1 MKNKDKFRVGYF
13 VPILLFLLTIS
24 SFAYAQKKVSGKVTD
39 GENNSSLPG
48 VTVLVKG
55 TQTGTVSDSDGN
67 YSINVPA
74 GSADILVF
82 SFVGYI
88 SQEVA
93 VGSQTT
99 LNVTMAPDVR
109 ALEEI
114 VVTGYSSQ
122 QKKDI
127 TGAVS
132 VVKAKDL
139 TAVPAGT
146 TEQMLQGRAAGVT
159 VISSGQPGT
168 GSSVRI
174 RGFASFGN
182 NQPLYVV
189 DGVQTFDIAS
199 LNPNDIESMQVLKD
213 AGAASIYGARASN
226 GVIIIST
233 KRGKTGTAKVTY
245 DGYYGM
251 QAQGKG
257 FTNLL
262 GTQEMADLTWLSLK
276 NAGQVGANGN
286 PSTAQYGNGATPV
299 IPDYIVPSGA
309 REGDP
314 RVNPALYNVDYG
326 AGDIYQI
333 VKANKQGTNW
343 YKEATRNAPIQSHS
357 IGMSGGTESANYY
370 VGLNYFDQQGLV
382 LNTYLKRYS
391 LRANTDFKI
400 KKNIRAGQSTIF
412 TYKDNPTIGNLS
424 EGNEISNAYRIQPI
438 VPVYDING
446 GWAGTRGANL
456 GNGNNPVAA
465 RTRAVDNKGYE
476 IKLVS
481 NAYAEIDIM
490 KDFTLKSSFGVS
502 LQNGHNFG
510 YNYRS
515 YENAE
520 NGSSNSFGES
530 SFYNNTWNFTNTLA
544 YKKTIG
550 KHNITAMA
558 GVESFNE
565 NGRGVNGSRINYYSD
580 DPNYRTLSTG
590 AAGIQNGSYAY
601 KATLYSQFAR
611 VDYGFNDKY
620 LLSATVRRDGSSKF
634 GQNSAFGIFPS
645 VTAAW
650 RISQEEFMKSLT
662 WVNDLKI
669 RGGYGTMG
677 SQLNIGADNKFSLFG
692 GGPGDAYYA
701 IQGQV
706 SQANQGF
713 RQVKIGNPDAK
724 WETNTTSNIGLDA
737 SLFDGSW
744 DITVDFYQ
752 KKTTGILR
760 NNPLPAL
767 AGNATPPTV
776 NVASMQNTGLD
787 IAITKRGK
795 IASDWKYDATLTF
808 TTYKNKITFLQEGT
822 DYFTSGGSRF
832 GDLARNQVGQ
842 PLSSFF
848 GYKVAGLFQS
858 AEDVTRSPTQDGAAP
873 GRFKYQDTDG
883 DGRITDND
891 RTFIGNPNPAFTYGF
906 NLNVSYKNFDVSMFW
921 YGVAGKEVYNYTKWW
936 TDFYPS
942 FQGAKSVNA
951 LYNSWSPT
959 NTGASTP
966 IAENVSNFSNNNT
979 SNSYYIESG
988 SYLRAK
994 NIQLGYN
1001 LPPDL
1006 LKKYGIDRFRVYLQG
1021 ANLFTFTKYTGLDPE
1036 LAGDDTSYSIDY
1048 GNYPN
1053 VKQYLVGVNLTF

>member
-1 MKNKDKFRVGYF
+1 MKNKNKFRVGYF
-13 VPILLFLLTIS
+13 VPILLFLLAIS
-24 SFAYAQKKVSGKVTD
+24 SFAYAQKKVSGKISD
-39 GENNSSLPG
+39 GENGSALPG

-67 YSINVPA
+67 YSISVPA
-74 GSADILVF
+74 GSSDILVF

-93 VGSQTT
+93 VGAQTT
-99 LNVTMAPDVR
+99 LNVSMATDVR

-127 TGAVS
+127 SGSVA

-159 VISSGQPGT
+159 VISSGQPGS

-174 RGFASFGN
+174 RGFSSFGN

-189 DGVQTFDIAS
+189 DGVQTFDIS
-199 LNPNDIESMQVLKD
+199 TINPNDIESMQVLKD

-226 GVIIIST
+226 GVIIVST
-233 KRGKTGTAKVTY
+233 KRGKSGAAKITY
-245 DGYYGM
+245 DGYYGV

-262 GTQEMADLTWLSLK
+262 NTQEMADLTWLALK
-276 NAGQVGANGN
+276 NSGQALTSG
-286 PSTAQYGNGATPV
+286 QYGSGSTPV
-299 IPDYIVPSGA
+299 IPDYIVAGTKSGV

-314 RVNPALYNVDYG
+314 ATNPALYNIDYG

-333 VKANKQGTNW
+333 VRANKQGTNW
-343 YKEATRNAPIQSHS
+343 YKEVTRSAPIQSHNL
-357 IGMSGGTESANYY
+357 GLSGGNDNANYY

-382 LNTYLKRYS
+382 LNTYLKRYT

-400 KKNIRAGQSTIF
+400 KKNIRAGQSTLLS
-412 TYKDNPTIGNLS
+412 YRDNPTIGNLS
-424 EGNEISNAYRIQPI
+424 EGNEISNSYRIQPI

-446 GWAGTRGANL
+446 GFAGTRGVNL
-456 GNGNNPVAA
+456 GNGSNPVAS
-465 RTRAVDNKGYE
+465 RIRAADNKFYDV
-476 IKLVS
+476 KLVS
-481 NAYAEIDIM
+481 NAYAEVDVM
-490 KDFTLKSSFGVS
+490 KDFTFKSSFGVS
-502 LQNGHNFG
+502 LQNGYG
-510 YNYRS
+510 YAYSYRT

-520 NGSSNSFGES
+520 NGSSNSFSENAY
-530 SFYNNTWNFTNTLA
+530 FNNTWNWSNTLT
-544 YKKTIG
+544 YKKTVG
-550 KHNITAMA
+550 KHNVTALVGTEA
-558 GVESFNE
+558 YKEV
-565 NGRGVNGSRINYYSD
+565 GRGMGGSRINYYSD
-580 DPNYRTLSTG
+580 DPNYRTLSSG
-590 AAGIQNGSYAY
+590 AAGINNNSYAY
-601 KATLYSQFAR
+601 KNTLYSLFGR
-611 VDYGFNDKY
+611 VDYSFDDKY
-620 LLSATVRRDGSSKF
+620 ILSATVRRDGSSRF
-634 GQNSAFGIFPS
+634 GQNNTYGVFPS

-650 RISQEEFMKSLT
+650 RISQEEFMKSIT
-662 WVNDLKI
+662 WISDLKL

-677 SQLNIGADNKFSLFG
+677 SQLNINAINKFSLFG

-724 WETNTTSNIGLDA
+724 WETNTTANVGFDA

-744 DITVDFYQ
+744 EITVDWYQ
-752 KKTTGILR
+752 KKTTDLLR
-760 NNPLPAL
+760 DNPLPAL
-767 AGNATPPTV
+767 AGAATPPTV

-787 IAITKRGK
+787 LSITKRGK
-795 IASDWKYDATLTF
+795 IASDWKYDATLTL

-832 GDLARNQVGQ
+832 GDLARNQVGN

-848 GYKVAGLFQS
+848 GYKVVGLFQS
-858 AEDVTRSPTQDGAAP
+858 AEDVSKSPTQDSAAP

-891 RTFIGNPNPAFTYGF
+891 RTFIGNPNPKFTYGF
-906 NLNVSYKNFDVSMFW
+906 NLNVSYKNFDLSMFW
-921 YGVAGKEVYNYTKWW
+921 YGVQGKEVYNYTKWW

-942 FQGAKSVNA
+942 FQGAKSTNA

-966 IAENVSNFSNNNT
+966 IAENNANFSTNQV
-979 SNSYYIESG
+979 SNSYYIENG
-988 SYLRAK
+988 SYLRLK

-1001 LPPDL
+1001 LPSDL
-1006 LKKYGIDRFRVYLQG
+1006 LKKYGIDRLRAYIQG
-1021 ANLFTFTKYTGLDPE
+1021 ANLFTLTKYTGLDPE
-1036 LAGDDTSYSIDY
+1036 LAGDDTNYSIDY

-1053 VKQYLVGVNLTF
+1053 VKQYIIGVNLTF